1 MLWQS
6 VIESLTTERV
16 LWEIFIEWMETFEY
30 SIGEYLDGWMRK
42 SSLRHSLSHRIM
54 VLCWRY
60 QSALLS
66 SGVLVVDIPIGRS
79 RFALELALEIA
90 QFDARSTRIVE
101 VICSAISEMQKMLCK
116 LELVCDIARYKLNDT
131 MKNHLLMW
139 FWFFKAIIFAVVYSS
154 GRKRVWSS
162 PSLDITLDGYVAY
175 VTILRSYYRS
185 YSNKRTVRLNFG
197 IERLK
202 IGNFCTIIH
211 WDTFSH
217 VAKILN
223 GLGNLF
229 DNHLPISLIW

>member
-1 MLWQS
+1 MA
-6 VIESLTTERV
+6 SL
-16 LWEIFIEWMETFEY
+16 LSTFL
-30 SIGEYLDGWMRK
+30 SADRDLHSNWHLK
-42 SSLRHSLSHRIM
+42 LHSLMRVQH
-54 VLCWRY
+54 VLLRWFVV
-60 QSALLS
+60 QSAKSRRCSVSWS
-66 SGVLVVDIPIGRS
+66 SYAKSHVTN
-79 RFALELALEIA
+79 
-90 QFDARSTRIVE
+90 STILWRITY
-101 VICSAISEMQKMLCK
+101 LC
-116 LELVCDIARYKLNDT
+116 D
-131 MKNHLLMW
+131 
-139 FWFFKAIIFAVVYSS
+139 FGFFKAIIFAVVYSS

-162 PSLDITLDGYVAY
+162 PRLDITLDGYVAY